1 MPKPHHSRKGR
12 TRKAVYVQE
21 SQGPGSPSRK
31 LRVDTV
37 TGVRGNPVEHR
48 WRRRRGRP
56 RRNRRR

>member
-37 TGVRGNPVEHR
+37 TGVRGNPVQH
-48 WRRRRGRP
+48 RP